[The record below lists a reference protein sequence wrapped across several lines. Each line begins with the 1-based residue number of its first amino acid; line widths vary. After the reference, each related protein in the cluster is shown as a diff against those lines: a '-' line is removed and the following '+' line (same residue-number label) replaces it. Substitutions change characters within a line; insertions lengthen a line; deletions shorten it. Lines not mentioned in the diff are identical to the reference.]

1 MKWGISATSECSFCL
16 EPESLLHVV
25 AGCKTY
31 LNQGRFTWRHDSVLN
46 FIASTFKS
54 LDHSN
59 PYAYSPGY
67 VSPSVL
73 TGDELRPDLLITL
86 EKKCIYVIK
95 LTIGFESNLLTNVT
109 RKRQKYQDLINEQHK
124 NYEKVKFINLSISSL
139 GVFSHSSLD
148 FIEMLNDLK
157 FDEQCR
163 KYCVRK
169 IINLCIRSTYYIFCK
184 RNQEWNNP
192 QLMSY

>member
-1 MKWGISATSECSFCL
+1 M
-16 EPESLLHVV
+16 
-25 AGCKTY
+25 
-31 LNQGRFTWRHDSVLN
+31 
-46 FIASTFKS
+46 
-54 LDHSN
+54 
-59 PYAYSPGY
+59 
-67 VSPSVL
+67 
-73 TGDELRPDLLITL
+73 
-86 EKKCIYVIK
+86 
-95 LTIGFESNLLTNVT
+95 
-109 RKRQKYQDLINEQHK
+109 
-124 NYEKVKFINLSISSL
+124 NLSISSL

-157 FDEQCR
+157 FDEKYR